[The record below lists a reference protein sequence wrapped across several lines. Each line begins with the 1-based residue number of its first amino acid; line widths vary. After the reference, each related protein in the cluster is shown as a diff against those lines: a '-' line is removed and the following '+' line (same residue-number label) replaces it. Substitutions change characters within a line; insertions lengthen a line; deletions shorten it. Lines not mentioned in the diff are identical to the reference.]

1 MEHVEIVC
9 AEFFLFEGLVLF
21 YVILVDDQS
30 FLEAGVDQELNLVLN
45 EGVDRLKIRLSQS

>member
-9 AEFFLFEGLVLF
+9 AEFFLLEGLVLL

-30 FLEAGVDQELNLVLN
+30 FLEARVDQ
-45 EGVDRLKIRLSQS
+45 